1 MRIRLCCS
9 LAAFWAVAALA
20 DPPANFDPAVAFGA
34 RPSVLD
40 LRLSPDGT
48 RVVYV
53 VPRGT
58 RGSAVM
64 TSSLEPNAKPRLA
77 AIADGTPDR
86 VRGCAWAANDRVV
99 CELYGITKAPEPLAF
114 WRQLAFDVD
123 GRNPRLLGKRTNS
136 YTRGIALGDAVII
149 DWLPD
154 QQGSVLM
161 SRVTL
166 PDDHLGSRIGS
177 SIQGVGV
184 DVVDTR
190 TLEAKA
196 IEPPKRE
203 AELYISDGRGNV
215 RLVGF
220 RVGLGATG
228 DDSGTTTFE
237 YRTKGSKAWQRLG
250 NYDYIQRVGFL
261 PVAVD
266 PDLDVAYGFR
276 KKDGRMALYS
286 VALDG
291 SLKET
296 LVYAR
301 DDVDVDDLLRV
312 GRRDRVIGVS
322 YATDYRSAFYID
334 PAFQK
339 IADMLGKALPTHPAL
354 RIIDSSVDEGK
365 LLVFASRDDDAGVYH
380 IFDRATRQLQT
391 FLVKRDAL
399 EGVTL
404 AKMKPVTF
412 PATDGTPIPGYLT
425 LPPGVTEPKGLPAIV
440 LPHGGPS
447 DRDEWGFSWLPQFF
461 AARGYVVLQ
470 PNFRGSAGY
479 GDEWFKK
486 NGFQSWPAAIGD
498 VLDAGRWL
506 ASQGIAAPD
515 KIAVMGWGYGG
526 YAALQ
531 SAVTDAG
538 IFKAVVAVAPVTDL
552 VALKEQHREW
562 TDFTIVSRFIG
573 EGPHVREG
581 SPAKNAGK
589 IKVPVLLFHGTMD
602 VDFAYGQSVLM
613 DKSLSA
619 VNARHEFVTFEGLD
633 HVLDDSAARTELLRK
648 SDAFLRAAL
657 GL

>member
-1 MRIRLCCS
+1 MRIRFCCPFA
-9 LAAFWAVAALA
+9 LLWVATAFAG
-20 DPPANFDPAVAFGA
+20 PPANFDPAAAFGA

-40 LRLSPDGT
+40 LRLSPDGS

-53 VPRGT
+53 APRGS

-64 TSSLEPNAKPRLA
+64 TLDLDGNAKARLA
-77 AIADGTPDR
+77 VTADGAPDR
-86 VRGCAWAANDRVV
+86 IRSCAWAANDRVV
-99 CELYGITKAPEPLAF
+99 CELFGIVKAPTLLPF
-114 WRQLAFDVD
+114 WRLLALDMD
-123 GRNPRLLGKRTNS
+123 GGNPRLLGKHTNS
-136 YTRGIALGDAVII
+136 YTYGVALGDASIL

-154 QQGSVLM
+154 QDGAILM

-166 PDDHLGSRIGS
+166 PDDHIGSHIGS
-177 SIQGVGV
+177 SEQGLGV
-184 DVVDTR
+184 DRVDTR
-190 TLEAKA
+190 TLAA
-196 IEPPKRE
+196 QVIEPPKRSSRG
-203 AELYISDGRGNV
+203 YITDGRGNV
-215 RLVGF
+215 RLIGF

-237 YRTKGSKAWQRLG
+237 YRTKGSKEWQRLG
-250 NYDYIQRVGFL
+250 NYDYYQRIGFL

-266 PDLDVAYGFR
+266 PDLDVAYGFK

-301 DDVDVDDLLRV
+301 DDVDVDELLRI
-312 GRRDRVIGVS
+312 GRRGRVIGAS
-322 YATDYRSAFYID
+322 YATDYRAATYID

-339 IADMLGKALPTHPAL
+339 ISEMLAKALPTHPSL
-354 RIIDSSVDEGK
+354 RIVDSSVDESK
-365 LLVFASRDDDAGVYH
+365 LLLFASRDDDAGVYY
-380 IFDRATRQLQT
+380 IFDRASRQLRT

-404 AKMKPVTF
+404 AKMTPVTF

-425 LPPGVTEPKGLPAIV
+425 LPPGVTNPKGLPAIV

-447 DRDEWGFSWLPQFF
+447 DRDEWGFDWLPQFF
-461 AARGYVVLQ
+461 AARGYAVLQ

-479 GDEWFKK
+479 GDEWFQK
-486 NGFQSWPAAIGD
+486 NGFQSWPTAIGD

-506 ASQGIAAPD
+506 VAQGIAAPGRL
-515 KIAVMGWGYGG
+515 AVFGWSYGG

-531 SAVTDAG
+531 SAVVDANV
-538 IFKAVVAVAPVTDL
+538 FKAVVAVAPVTDL

-573 EGPHVREG
+573 DGPHVQEG
-581 SPAKNAGK
+581 SPSRNAGK

-602 VDFAYGQSVLM
+602 LNVAYGQSVLM
-613 DKSLSA
+613 DKALAA
-619 VNARHEFVTFEGLD
+619 VNARHELVTFDGLD
-633 HVLDDSAARTELLRK
+633 HQLDDSAARAELLRK